1 MAHEILASLMTSSVY
16 DRAMKAFE
24 AGDVE
29 LTQALVDQA
38 IEERPSSLDGVTL
51 RFLRGNAY
59 EWGGYPGGID
69 LDKAYADYK
78 ALEEWTP
85 ILGSDVLVSAARVLF
100 DMDGQENKD
109 EIERLCLK
117 AVSIDQHV
125 HAKML
130 LGLLNQKVLMNS
142 KKARKWYLSA
152 YRGGLPWGLRYY
164 ADSQKNDGN
173 SVIASFAH
181 LIATLTSP
189 FLVIFNGA
197 RGAFSQHP

>member
-1 MAHEILASLMTSSVY
+1 MTSIAY

-24 AGDVE
+24 AGDAE
-29 LTQALVDQA
+29 LTQALVDPV
-38 IEERPSSLDGVTL
+38 IERTPSSLDGVSL

-59 EWGGYPGGID
+59 EWGGYPGGVD
-69 LDKAYADYK
+69 LHKAYADYK

-85 ILGSDVLVSAARVLF
+85 TLGSDVLVAAARVLF
-100 DMDGQENKD
+100 DIDKEKNKD
-109 EIERLCLK
+109 EIQRLCLK
-117 AVSIDQHV
+117 AVNIDKHV

-142 KKARKWYLSA
+142 TEARKWYLSA
-152 YRGGLPWGLRYY
+152 YFGGLPWGLRYY
-164 ADSQKNDGN
+164 ADSHKHDGN
-173 SVIASFAH
+173 SVIASLAH

-189 FLVIFNGA
+189 FLVIFNGP